1 MSLVLTSKVR
11 FDILAPLFMKK
22 YLALAALPLF
32 VISCSST
39 PRPLKYSDIPERP
52 SQDLSERGTDLTNR
66 GLGYPV
72 RGVGQ
77 GAETSIDIVED
88 SADYTTGV
96 GTRFARDGSNIVFKS
111 ANRGTNVVRKEGT
124 RLAEVVYDVNDQGTQ
139 FIHDETIANPA
150 WVMNGYERTMHSGGT
165 VVCGVMTTYSNIWDS
180 TTRGIFG
187 GLLRCTV
194 RDTKP
199 YMVGSLND
207 TITDNTMPGKGWR
220 KRLPDLSGYAV
231 TEAPASGK
239 AVYTSSK

>member
-1 MSLVLTSKVR
+1 MN
-11 FDILAPLFMKK
+11 K
-22 YLALAALPLF
+22 YLALAALPIF
-32 VISCSST
+32 AVSCSST

-52 SQDLSERGTDLTNR
+52 SQDLSERATYGTNR

-88 SADYTTGV
+88 TSDYGTGV
-96 GTRFARDGSNIVFKS
+96 TTRFARDGSNIVFKS
-111 ANRGTNVVRKEGT
+111 ANRSTNVVRKEAT

-139 FIHDETIANPA
+139 FVHDEAIDNTN
-150 WVMNGYERTMHSGGT
+150 WVLNGYERTMHSGGT
-165 VVCGVMTTYSNIWDS
+165 LVCGVMTTYSNIWDS
-180 TTRGIFG
+180 ATRGLFG

-207 TITDNTMPGKGWR
+207 TIVDNTMPGKGWR
-220 KRLPDLSGYAV
+220 KRMPDLSAYSVVEETSA
-231 TEAPASGK
+231 K
-239 AVYTSSK
+239 AVYTGSK